1 MGVGQIL
8 LFAIIV
14 MVAYLI
20 EGVIGFGGTI
30 IAIPLASAVV
40 GLKSTVP
47 VLTIVVLIAS
57 TIIAIRDIKF
67 INKKEFLKISTLMM
81 VGLPIGMW
89 LFESIPEKPLK
100 IALGIFMVIIGIKGL
115 YEEKRK
121 SNNLEEIVVEI
132 ETNLNKDCISIEETT
147 SKRLNIF
154 QNFTIFCGGVLHGAF
169 TCGGPFIVVYATK
182 NIKDKTSFRATLC
195 ALWASLNLVMVGI
208 DIYTNEITKDII
220 KLSFITMIFVF
231 IAIIVSNIIHKK
243 INSDSFTTFVYIALI
258 VSGILMIK

>member
-8 LFAIIV
+8 LFVIIV
-14 MVAYLI
+14 MVAYII

-30 IAIPLASAVV
+30 IAIPLASAIV
-40 GLKSTVP
+40 GLKPTVP

-57 TIIAIRDIKF
+57 TIIAIKDIKF
-67 INKKEFLKISTLMM
+67 INKKEFLKITTLMM

-121 SNNLEEIVVEI
+121 LNDLGEIVVEI
-132 ETNLNKDCISIEETT
+132 ETNLDKDCISIEETT

>member
-8 LFAIIV
+8 LFVIIV
-14 MVAYLI
+14 MGAYII

-30 IAIPLASAVV
+30 IAIPLASAIV
-40 GLKSTVP
+40 GLKPTVP

-57 TIIAIRDIKF
+57 TIIAIKDIKF
-67 INKKEFLKISTLMM
+67 INKKEFLKITTLMM

-121 SNNLEEIVVEI
+121 SNDLGEIVVEI

-208 DIYTNEITKDII
+208 DIYTNEVTKDII

-243 INSDSFTTFVYIALI
+243 INSDSFATFVYIALI

>member
-8 LFAIIV
+8 LFVIIV
-14 MVAYLI
+14 MVAYII

-30 IAIPLASAVV
+30 IAIPLASAIV
-40 GLKSTVP
+40 GLKPTVP

-57 TIIAIRDIKF
+57 TIIAIKDIKF
-67 INKKEFLKISTLMM
+67 INKKEFLKITTLMM

-121 SNNLEEIVVEI
+121 SNDLGEIVLEI

-147 SKRLNIF
+147 SKRPNIF

>member
-8 LFAIIV
+8 LFVIIV
-14 MVAYLI
+14 MVAYII

-30 IAIPLASAVV
+30 IAIPLASAIV
-40 GLKSTVP
+40 GLKPTVP

-57 TIIAIRDIKF
+57 TIIAIKDIKF
-67 INKKEFLKISTLMM
+67 INKKEFLKITTLMM

-89 LFESIPEKPLK
+89 LFESMPEKPLK

-121 SNNLEEIVVEI
+121 SNDLGEIVVEI
-132 ETNLNKDCISIEETT
+132 ETNLDKGCISIEETT

>member
-8 LFAIIV
+8 LFVIIV
-14 MVAYLI
+14 MVAYII

-30 IAIPLASAVV
+30 IAIPLASAIV
-40 GLKSTVP
+40 GLKPTVP

-57 TIIAIRDIKF
+57 TIIAIKDIKF
-67 INKKEFLKISTLMM
+67 INKKEFLKITTLMM

-121 SNNLEEIVVEI
+121 SNDLGEIVVEI
-132 ETNLNKDCISIEETT
+132 EKNLNKDCISIEETT

>member
-8 LFAIIV
+8 LFVIIV
-14 MVAYLI
+14 MVAYII

-30 IAIPLASAVV
+30 IAIPLASAIV
-40 GLKSTVP
+40 GLKPTVP

-57 TIIAIRDIKF
+57 TIIAIKDIKF
-67 INKKEFLKISTLMM
+67 INKKEFLKITTLMM

-89 LFESIPEKPLK
+89 LFESMPEKPLK

-121 SNNLEEIVVEI
+121 SNDLGEIVVEI
-132 ETNLNKDCISIEETT
+132 ETNLDKGCISIEETT

-220 KLSFITMIFVF
+220 KLSFITMTFVF

>member
-14 MVAYLI
+14 MGAYII

-30 IAIPLASAVV
+30 IAIPLASAIV
-40 GLKSTVP
+40 GLKPTVP

-57 TIIAIRDIKF
+57 AIIAIRDIKF
-67 INKKEFLKISTLMM
+67 INKKEFLKITTLMM
-81 VGLPIGMW
+81 VGLPISMW

-121 SNNLEEIVVEI
+121 SNDLGEIVVEI
-132 ETNLNKDCISIEETT
+132 EKNLNKDCISIEETT

>member
-14 MVAYLI
+14 MGAYII

-121 SNNLEEIVVEI
+121 SNNLEETVVGI

-195 ALWASLNLVMVGI
+195 ALWASLNLVMVEI

>member
-8 LFAIIV
+8 LFVIIV
-14 MVAYLI
+14 MVAYII

-30 IAIPLASAVV
+30 IAIPLASAIV
-40 GLKSTVP
+40 GLKPTVP

-57 TIIAIRDIKF
+57 TIIAIKDIKF
-67 INKKEFLKISTLMM
+67 INKKEFLKITTLMM

-100 IALGIFMVIIGIKGL
+100 IALGIFMVIIGIKGF

-121 SNNLEEIVVEI
+121 SNDLGEIVLEI

-154 QNFTIFCGGVLHGAF
+154 QNFTIFCGGILHGAF

>member
-8 LFAIIV
+8 LFVIIV
-14 MVAYLI
+14 MVAYII

-30 IAIPLASAVV
+30 IAIPLASAIV
-40 GLKSTVP
+40 GLKPTVP

-57 TIIAIRDIKF
+57 TIIAIKDIKF
-67 INKKEFLKISTLMM
+67 INKKEFLKITTLMM

-121 SNNLEEIVVEI
+121 SNDLGEIVLEI

-195 ALWASLNLVMVGI
+195 VLWASLNLVMVGI

>member
-8 LFAIIV
+8 LFVIIV
-14 MVAYLI
+14 MVAYII

-30 IAIPLASAVV
+30 IAIPLASAIV
-40 GLKSTVP
+40 GLKPTVP

-67 INKKEFLKISTLMM
+67 INKKEFLKITTLMM

-121 SNNLEEIVVEI
+121 SNDLGEIVVEI
-132 ETNLNKDCISIEETT
+132 EKNLNKDCISIEETT

>member
-8 LFAIIV
+8 LFVIIV
-14 MVAYLI
+14 MVAYII

-30 IAIPLASAVV
+30 IAIPLASAIV
-40 GLKSTVP
+40 GLKPTVP

-57 TIIAIRDIKF
+57 TIIAIKDIKF
-67 INKKEFLKISTLMM
+67 INKKEFLKITTLMM

-121 SNNLEEIVVEI
+121 SNDLGEIVVEI

-154 QNFTIFCGGVLHGAF
+154 QNFTIFCGGVLHGEF

-243 INSDSFTTFVYIALI
+243 
-258 VSGILMIK
+258 